1 MREEGENLTSDPET
15 QSVIKLNN
23 GMVLYLREVNNNL
36 ALVCLLREDKFDKH
50 GTRVEKKNN
59 F

>member
-36 ALVCLLREDKFDKH
+36 SLVCLLREDKFDKH
-50 GTRVEKKNN
+50 GKTL
-59 F
+59 